1 MSPHQSPSS
10 IASTFNL
17 AHTGSMPSTGTSN
30 MTTLASA
37 EETPRTTHSITNKV
51 LVDKWGKTL
60 IDAGFTVLP
69 NVLFR
74 NQTALKLKPLD
85 VLIILHLA
93 SYWWRSDDNPR
104 PAKTTV
110 AASLNVT
117 PRTVQRSIKK
127 MEDMG
132 YIKRIM
138 RKADIGDNMPN
149 LYDLRG
155 LVLAGKPIAE
165 EQIALKAK
173 RAKEDKTKLATPA
186 TFALNQGEK
195 NRD

>member
-1 MSPHQSPSS
+1 MAYTEIGKRIFVS
-10 IASTFNL
+10 
-17 AHTGSMPSTGTSN
+17 GGTVHVR
-30 MTTLASA
+30 M
-37 EETPRTTHSITNKV
+37 
-51 LVDKWGKTL
+51 
-60 IDAGFTVLP
+60 
-69 NVLFR
+69 
-74 NQTALKLKPLD
+74 
-85 VLIILHLA
+85 
-93 SYWWRSDDNPR
+93 
-104 PAKTTV
+104 
-110 AASLNVT
+110 
-117 PRTVQRSIKK
+117 KK

-186 TFALNQGEK
+186 TYALNQGEK
-195 NRD
+195 TRD